1 MGSGFEDASISVEA
15 SDAVGLDSLSIAWP
29 EGDLSYTTE
38 LSRSAPSRAFQRTF
52 LLRDLFPAAAEW
64 KEPLRLTVVVR
75 NTRGAS
81 ASTTV
86 LLRQR
91 EPHERK

>member
-1 MGSGFEDASISVEA
+1 MIPTFISLFASFRGTVAIT
-15 SDAVGLDSLSIAWP
+15 WP

-38 LSRSAPSRAFQRTF
+38 LSRSAPSRAFQRSF

-64 KEPLRLTVVVR
+64 KKALRITVVVR
-75 NTRGAS
+75 NTRGAT